1 MRGIVAQWLLRI
13 VGTVAL
19 VAASSLSFA
28 TEIKSLQLSTTAEG
42 TRAVFELNG
51 PLDYK
56 LFEIANPDRIVLDI
70 RASSFAE
77 GFATPA
83 GRGLLKSV
91 RTGKQGKDVRVVFD
105 LASGVRP
112 KSFLLLPGS
121 PSRSSKASEAM
132 PGGPSRPSMA
142 SGALGLLPGD
152 KASYRL
158 VVDLFPRGRSKS
170 EIVKQASPPMEKP
183 RDVVIAI
190 DAGHG
195 GDDPGATGA
204 AGTHEKEITLAVARE
219 LKRLIDRQPGMSA
232 VLTRD
237 SDFFIPLKQR
247 YQKARE
253 AKADLFVSVHADA
266 YSSGDARGSSVWMLS
281 ARGATNEAAR
291 WLEDRENRADLVG
304 GVSLDNKDNTLAA
317 VLLDLSQG
325 ATLEASGAVAN
336 QVLQALTKVGP
347 THRGFVEKANFVV
360 LRSPDVPSI
369 LVETAF
375 ITNPA
380 EEKRLKSP
388 EQREKIAKAILD
400 GVHSYFVAAPPP
412 GSLFAANARK
422 GKAEQFAARK
432 TAPTGGAVFAD
443 DDPDREILARS
454 PKS

>member
-1 MRGIVAQWLLRI
+1 MRGIVARWLLQMLG
-13 VGTVAL
+13 VGAL
-19 VAASSLSFA
+19 VAASTVSFA
-28 TEIKSLQLSTTAEG
+28 TEIKNLQLTTTAEG

-56 LFEIANPDRIVLDI
+56 LFEIANPDRIVLDL

-77 GFATPA
+77 GFATPV

-112 KSFLLLPGS
+112 KSFLLLPG
-121 PSRSSKASEAM
+121 
-132 PGGPSRPSMA
+132 
-142 SGALGLLPGD
+142 D
-152 KASYRL
+152 KAPYRL
-158 VVDLFPRGRSKS
+158 VVDLFPRGKSKS
-170 EIVKQASPPMEKP
+170 EVVKQASPPMEKP

-204 AGTHEKEITLAVARE
+204 AGTREKEITLAVARE

-237 SDFFIPLKQR
+237 SDYFIPLKQR

-325 ATLEASGAVAN
+325 ATLEASGVVAN
-336 QVLQALTKVGP
+336 QVLQALAKVGP

-380 EEKRLKSP
+380 EEKRLKNP
-388 EQREKIAKAILD
+388 EQRDKIAKAILD

-422 GKAEQFAARK
+422 GKTEQFAARK
-432 TAPTGGAVFAD
+432 QAPAEVAVFAD

>member
-1 MRGIVAQWLLRI
+1 MRGIVARWLLQMLG
-13 VGTVAL
+13 VGAL
-19 VAASSLSFA
+19 VAASTLTFA
-28 TEIKSLQLSTTAEG
+28 TEIKNLQLTTTAEG

-56 LFEIANPDRIVLDI
+56 LFEIANPDRIVLDL

-77 GFATPA
+77 GFATPV

-91 RTGKQGKDVRVVFD
+91 RTGRQGKDVRVVFD

-112 KSFLLLPGS
+112 KSFLLLPG
-121 PSRSSKASEAM
+121 
-132 PGGPSRPSMA
+132 
-142 SGALGLLPGD
+142 D
-152 KASYRL
+152 KAPYRL
-158 VVDLFPRGRSKS
+158 VVDLFPRGKSKT
-170 EIVKQASPPMEKP
+170 EVVKQASPPMEKP

-204 AGTHEKEITLAVARE
+204 AGTREKEITLAVARE

-237 SDFFIPLKQR
+237 SDYFIPLKQR

-325 ATLEASGAVAN
+325 ATLEASGVVAN
-336 QVLQALTKVGP
+336 QVLQALAKVGP

-380 EEKRLKSP
+380 EEKRLKNP
-388 EQREKIAKAILD
+388 EQRDKIAKAILD

-422 GKAEQFAARK
+422 GKTEQFAARK
-432 TAPTGGAVFAD
+432 QAPAEVAVFAD

>member
-1 MRGIVAQWLLRI
+1 MRGIVARWLLQMLG
-13 VGTVAL
+13 VGAL
-19 VAASSLSFA
+19 VAASTLSFA
-28 TEIKSLQLSTTAEG
+28 TEIKNLQLTTTAEG

-56 LFEIANPDRIVLDI
+56 LFEIANPDRIVLDL

-77 GFATPA
+77 GFATPV

-112 KSFLLLPGS
+112 KSFLLLPG
-121 PSRSSKASEAM
+121 
-132 PGGPSRPSMA
+132 
-142 SGALGLLPGD
+142 D
-152 KASYRL
+152 KAPYRL
-158 VVDLFPRGRSKS
+158 VVDLFPRGKSKT
-170 EIVKQASPPMEKP
+170 EVVKQASPPMEKP

-204 AGTHEKEITLAVARE
+204 AGTREKEITLAVARE

-237 SDFFIPLKQR
+237 SDYFIPLKQR

-325 ATLEASGAVAN
+325 ATLEASGVVAN
-336 QVLQALTKVGP
+336 QVLQALAKVGP

-380 EEKRLKSP
+380 EEKRLKNP
-388 EQREKIAKAILD
+388 EQRDKIAKAILD

-422 GKAEQFAARK
+422 GKTEQFAARK
-432 TAPTGGAVFAD
+432 QAPAEVAVFAD

>member
-1 MRGIVAQWLLRI
+1 MRGIVTQWLLQML
-13 VGTVAL
+13 GAGAL
-19 VAASSLSFA
+19 VATSTVSFA
-28 TEIKSLQLSTTAEG
+28 TEIKNLQLTTTAEG

-56 LFEIANPDRIVLDI
+56 LFEIANPDRIVLDL

-77 GFATPA
+77 GFATPV

-112 KSFLLLPGS
+112 KSFLLLPG
-121 PSRSSKASEAM
+121 
-132 PGGPSRPSMA
+132 
-142 SGALGLLPGD
+142 D
-152 KASYRL
+152 KAPYRL
-158 VVDLFPRGRSKS
+158 VVDLFPRGKSKS
-170 EIVKQASPPMEKP
+170 EVVKQASPPMEKP

-204 AGTHEKEITLAVARE
+204 AGTREKEITLAVARE

-237 SDFFIPLKQR
+237 SDYFIPLKQR

-325 ATLEASGAVAN
+325 ATLEASGVVAN
-336 QVLQALTKVGP
+336 QVLQALAKVGP

-380 EEKRLKSP
+380 EEKRLKNP
-388 EQREKIAKAILD
+388 EQRDKIAKAILD

-422 GKAEQFAARK
+422 GKSEQFAARK
-432 TAPTGGAVFAD
+432 QAPAEVAVFAD

>member
-1 MRGIVAQWLLRI
+1 MRGIVARWLLQMLG
-13 VGTVAL
+13 VGAL
-19 VAASSLSFA
+19 VAASTLSFA
-28 TEIKSLQLSTTAEG
+28 TEIKNLQLTTTAEG

-56 LFEIANPDRIVLDI
+56 LFEIANPDRIVLDL

-77 GFATPA
+77 GFATPV

-91 RTGKQGKDVRVVFD
+91 RTGRQGKDVRVVFD

-112 KSFLLLPGS
+112 KSFLLLPG
-121 PSRSSKASEAM
+121 
-132 PGGPSRPSMA
+132 
-142 SGALGLLPGD
+142 D
-152 KASYRL
+152 KAPYRL
-158 VVDLFPRGRSKS
+158 VVDLFPRGKSKS
-170 EIVKQASPPMEKP
+170 EVVKQASPPMEKP

-204 AGTHEKEITLAVARE
+204 AGTREKEITLAVARE

-237 SDFFIPLKQR
+237 SDYFIPLKQR

-325 ATLEASGAVAN
+325 ATLEASGVVAN
-336 QVLQALTKVGP
+336 QVLQALAKVGP

-380 EEKRLKSP
+380 EEKRLKNP
-388 EQREKIAKAILD
+388 EQRDKIAKAILD

-422 GKAEQFAARK
+422 GKTEQFAARK
-432 TAPTGGAVFAD
+432 QAPAEVAVFAD

>member
-19 VAASSLSFA
+19 VATSSVSFA
-28 TEIKSLQLSTTAEG
+28 TEIKNLQLSTTAEG

-105 LASGVRP
+105 LAGGVRP
-112 KSFLLLPGS
+112 KSFLLLP
-121 PSRSSKASEAM
+121 A
-132 PGGPSRPSMA
+132 
-142 SGALGLLPGD
+142 D
-152 KASYRL
+152 KAPYRL
-158 VVDLFPRGRSKS
+158 IVDLFPRGKSKS
-170 EIVKQASPPMEKP
+170 EVVKQASPPLEKP
-183 RDVVIAI
+183 RNVVIAI

-204 AGTHEKEITLAVARE
+204 AGTREKEITLAVARE

-237 SDFFIPLKQR
+237 SDYFIPLKQR

-336 QVLQALTKVGP
+336 QVLQALAKVGP

-400 GVHSYFVAAPPP
+400 GVHGYFVAAPPP
-412 GSLFAANARK
+412 GSVFAANARK
-422 GKAEQFAARK
+422 GRTEQFAARK
-432 TAPTGGAVFAD
+432 QAPADVAVFAD

>member
-1 MRGIVAQWLLRI
+1 
-13 VGTVAL
+13 
-19 VAASSLSFA
+19 
-28 TEIKSLQLSTTAEG
+28 
-42 TRAVFELNG
+42 
-51 PLDYK
+51 
-56 LFEIANPDRIVLDI
+56 
-70 RASSFAE
+70 
-77 GFATPA
+77 
-83 GRGLLKSV
+83 V
-91 RTGKQGKDVRVVFD
+91 RTGRQGKDVRVVFD

-112 KSFLLLPGS
+112 KSFLLLPG
-121 PSRSSKASEAM
+121 
-132 PGGPSRPSMA
+132 
-142 SGALGLLPGD
+142 D
-152 KASYRL
+152 KAPYRL
-158 VVDLFPRGRSKS
+158 VVDLFPRGKSKS
-170 EIVKQASPPMEKP
+170 EVVKQASPPMEKP

-204 AGTHEKEITLAVARE
+204 AGTREKEITLAVARE

-237 SDFFIPLKQR
+237 SDYFIPLKQR

-325 ATLEASGAVAN
+325 ATLEASGVVAN
-336 QVLQALTKVGP
+336 QVLQALAKVGP

-380 EEKRLKSP
+380 EEKRLKNP
-388 EQREKIAKAILD
+388 EQRDKIAKAILD

-422 GKAEQFAARK
+422 GKTEQFAARK
-432 TAPTGGAVFAD
+432 QAPAEVAVFAD

>member
-1 MRGIVAQWLLRI
+1 MRGIVARWLLQMLG
-13 VGTVAL
+13 VGAL
-19 VAASSLSFA
+19 VAASSASFA
-28 TEIKSLQLSTTAEG
+28 TEIKNLQLSTTAEG
-42 TRAVFELNG
+42 TRAVFDLNG

-77 GFATPA
+77 GFATPV

-105 LASGVRP
+105 LAGGVRP

-121 PSRSSKASEAM
+121 SSSRPSKGSEAL

-152 KASYRL
+152 KSSYRL
-158 VVDLFPRGRSKS
+158 VVDLFPRGKSKS
-170 EIVKQASPPMEKP
+170 EIVKQASPPMEKA

-204 AGTHEKEITLAVARE
+204 AGTHEKEITLAVSRE

-325 ATLEASGAVAN
+325 ATLEASGVVAN
-336 QVLQALTKVGP
+336 QVLQALAKVGP

-380 EEKRLKSP
+380 EEKRLKNP
-388 EQREKIAKAILD
+388 EQRDKIAKAILD
-400 GVHSYFVAAPPP
+400 GVHS
-412 GSLFAANARK
+412 
-422 GKAEQFAARK
+422 
-432 TAPTGGAVFAD
+432 
-443 DDPDREILARS
+443 
-454 PKS
+454 

>member
-1 MRGIVAQWLLRI
+1 MRGIVARWLLQMLG
-13 VGTVAL
+13 VGAL
-19 VAASSLSFA
+19 VAASTLSFA
-28 TEIKSLQLSTTAEG
+28 TEIKNLQLTTTAEG

-56 LFEIANPDRIVLDI
+56 LFEIANPDRIVLDL

-77 GFATPA
+77 GFATPV

-112 KSFLLLPGS
+112 KSFLLLPG
-121 PSRSSKASEAM
+121 
-132 PGGPSRPSMA
+132 
-142 SGALGLLPGD
+142 D
-152 KASYRL
+152 KAPYRL
-158 VVDLFPRGRSKS
+158 VVDLFPRGKSKT
-170 EIVKQASPPMEKP
+170 EVVKQASPPMEKP

-204 AGTHEKEITLAVARE
+204 AGTREKEITLAVARE

-237 SDFFIPLKQR
+237 SDYFIPLKQR

-253 AKADLFVSVHADA
+253 SKADLFVSVHADA

-325 ATLEASGAVAN
+325 ATLEASGVVAN
-336 QVLQALTKVGP
+336 QVLQALAKVGP

-380 EEKRLKSP
+380 EEKRLKNP
-388 EQREKIAKAILD
+388 EQRDKIAKAILD

-422 GKAEQFAARK
+422 GKSEQYAARK
-432 TAPTGGAVFAD
+432 QAPAEVAVFAD

>member
-1 MRGIVAQWLLRI
+1 MRGIVARWLLQMLG
-13 VGTVAL
+13 VGAL
-19 VAASSLSFA
+19 VAASTVSFA
-28 TEIKSLQLSTTAEG
+28 TEIKNLQLTTTAEG

-56 LFEIANPDRIVLDI
+56 LFEIANPDRIVLDL

-77 GFATPA
+77 GFATPV

-112 KSFLLLPGS
+112 KSFLLLPG
-121 PSRSSKASEAM
+121 
-132 PGGPSRPSMA
+132 
-142 SGALGLLPGD
+142 D
-152 KASYRL
+152 KAPYRL
-158 VVDLFPRGRSKS
+158 VVDLFPRGKSKS
-170 EIVKQASPPMEKP
+170 EVVKQASPPMEKP

-204 AGTHEKEITLAVARE
+204 AGTREKEITLAVARE

-237 SDFFIPLKQR
+237 SDYFIPLKQR

-325 ATLEASGAVAN
+325 ATLEASGVVAN
-336 QVLQALTKVGP
+336 QVLQALAKVGP

-380 EEKRLKSP
+380 EEKRLKNP
-388 EQREKIAKAILD
+388 EQRDKIAKAILD

-422 GKAEQFAARK
+422 GKSEQYAARK
-432 TAPTGGAVFAD
+432 QAPAEVAVFAD

>member
-1 MRGIVAQWLLRI
+1 MRGIVARWFLQMLG
-13 VGTVAL
+13 VGAL
-19 VAASSLSFA
+19 VAASSASFA
-28 TEIKSLQLSTTAEG
+28 TEIKNLQLSTTAEG

-77 GFATPA
+77 GFATPV

-105 LASGVRP
+105 LAGGVRP
-112 KSFLLLPGS
+112 KSFLLLPG
-121 PSRSSKASEAM
+121 
-132 PGGPSRPSMA
+132 
-142 SGALGLLPGD
+142 D
-152 KASYRL
+152 KAPYRL
-158 VVDLFPRGRSKS
+158 VVELVPRGKSKS
-170 EIVKQASPPMEKP
+170 EVVKLASAPAEKP
-183 RDVVIAI
+183 RNVVIAI

-204 AGTHEKEITLAVARE
+204 AGTREKEITLAVSRE

-237 SDFFIPLKQR
+237 SDYYIPLKQR

-400 GVHSYFVAAPPP
+400 GVHAYFVAAPPP

-422 GKAEQFAARK
+422 GKTEQVASRK
-432 TAPTGGAVFAD
+432 KAPDEVAVFAD